1 MKAQSRA
8 PKLAREGR
16 KQFTGMLPNA
26 LPAYYLSKAPD
37 GGLFV
42 MWDRSTTEATGAQ
55 TCLAH
60 IPHTVLEELL
70 VAREPQGLRL

>member
-16 KQFTGMLPNA
+16 KQFTGTLPNA
-26 LPAYYLSKAPD
+26 LPMYYLAKAPD

-42 MWDRSTTEATGAQ
+42 MHDRSTSDATGAQ
-55 TCLAH
+55 NCLAH
-60 IPHTVLEELL
+60 IPKAVLDACL